1 MSAGIKTRNI
11 SFVQSHLELD
21 FLIFSFISRNC
32 SEPVVGPA
40 TNNRGEIQA
49 ATKAIQLSI
58 GCDIKKL
65 CINTDSQFLI
75 NSVTK
80 WFSGWKAKGWR
91 LSSGQPVKNET
102 DFRALDQT
110 LQDNSDLKVKWT
122 YVPAHTGILGNER
135 ADELAKIGA
144 QSYKKPK

>member
-1 MSAGIKTRNI
+1 M
-11 SFVQSHLELD
+11 
-21 FLIFSFISRNC
+21 
-32 SEPVVGPA
+32 VGPA

-49 ATKAIQLSI
+49 ATKAIELSA
-58 GCDIKKL
+58 GCGIKKL
-65 CINTDSQFLI
+65 CLNTDSQFLI

-80 WFSGWKAKGWR
+80 WLPGWKAKGWR
-91 LSSGQPVKNET
+91 LSSGLPVKNET

-110 LQDNSDLKVKWT
+110 LRDNLDLHVKWS

-144 QSYKKPK
+144 QSYKKTPK